1 MIKFCIIIIFNKD
14 LLMIVKKKK
23 KELKRIFNRKGKTSN
38 EYQAYFVRHRKLV
51 E

>member
-23 KELKRIFNRKGKTSN
+23 KELKRIFNRKRKTSN